1 MNTRRIGSKYEK
13 KTVEYMLQNGMQVLE
28 TNYRCKQGEIDIIG
42 KEEDYLLFVE
52 VKYRKSVRSGYPAE
66 AVTPAKQNRV
76 IQTARY
82 YLYSHNLS
90 EYTKM
95 RFDVA
100 AILGEELQYIRNV
113 F

>member
-1 MNTRRIGSKYEK
+1 MNTRRIGSEYEK
-13 KTVEYMLQNGMQVLE
+13 KAVEYMLQNGMQVLE

-42 KEEDYLLFVE
+42 KEDDYLLFVE
-52 VKYRKSVRSGYPAE
+52 VKFRKNVRSGYPAE
-66 AVTPAKQNRV
+66 AVTPAKQNRI

-100 AILGEELQYIRNV
+100 AILGEELKYIRNA